1 MVKHGKKRC
10 LKSSKRFYYNIK
22 VTKIE
27 SWTMIKTLYSCPT
40 AQFIIKFHT
49 KNGFTSIISIIR
61 ALPIKFFRN
70 NISNPMKVQLGLLKL
85 KNSRTMKSDIF
96 LQFNIKR
103 TPQRENPGKNNR
115 ILQLMMQITW
125 TSRKKTIGTWTR
137 LL

>member
-1 MVKHGKKRC
+1 
-10 LKSSKRFYYNIK
+10 
-22 VTKIE
+22 
-27 SWTMIKTLYSCPT
+27 
-40 AQFIIKFHT
+40 
-49 KNGFTSIISIIR
+49 
-61 ALPIKFFRN
+61 
-70 NISNPMKVQLGLLKL
+70 MKVQLGLLKL